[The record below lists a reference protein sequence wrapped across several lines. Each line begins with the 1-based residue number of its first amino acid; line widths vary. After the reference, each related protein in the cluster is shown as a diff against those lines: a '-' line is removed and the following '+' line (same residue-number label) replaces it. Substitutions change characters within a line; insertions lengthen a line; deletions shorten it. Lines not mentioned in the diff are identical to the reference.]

1 MKFKGVNK
9 LFDLSGKVVVL
20 TGSAGLL
27 GSQYADI
34 LSDAGAKLVLVD
46 INSKQ
51 NNKLKQKLNNK
62 YHTNPVSVDTD
73 ITSKKEVKELANNLN
88 KKFGH
93 IDGLV
98 NNAFLN
104 HAKQQS
110 KNGKNSFEDFSLDVW
125 NKSLELNLT
134 AVFFCCQE
142 FGKIMA
148 RQKKGVIVNIS
159 SIYGISG
166 ADQRI
171 YGSSKL
177 NSPVSYATSKGGI
190 VNLTKYLAA
199 YWHSKNVRV
208 NTLTLGGVQDNSYQN
223 KEFIKNYSKKTIL
236 GRMAKKEDYKGAI
249 LFLISDASSYMT
261 GSNLIIDGGWTAW

>member
-1 MKFKGVNK
+1 MFEEFPLDLWNQTLSVN
-9 LFDLSGKVVVL
+9 L
-20 TGSAGLL
+20 TG
-27 GSQYADI
+27 
-34 LSDAGAKLVLVD
+34 V
-46 INSKQ
+46 
-51 NNKLKQKLNNK
+51 
-62 YHTNPVSVDTD
+62 
-73 ITSKKEVKELANNLN
+73 
-88 KKFGH
+88 
-93 IDGLV
+93 
-98 NNAFLN
+98 FLC
-104 HAKQQS
+104 S
-110 KNGKNSFEDFSLDVW
+110 
-125 NKSLELNLT
+125 
-134 AVFFCCQE
+134 QE
-142 FGKIMA
+142 FGRAMTK
-148 RQKKGVIVNIS
+148 RGKGVIVNIAS
-159 SIYGISG
+159 HYGLVG